1 MLLETDQLV
10 TMLYFNHGHQPCS
23 MKILWKSPTVK
34 FESMTFPK
42 GQKISEGNSGIYNP
56 PQNQKKILFQFLLLH
71 LKSGQTI
78 RKALFNMSNSR

>member
-1 MLLETDQLV
+1 MLLDTDQLV

-42 GQKISEGNSGIYNP
+42 GQEISEGNSGIFKPKENITP
-56 PQNQKKILFQFLLLH
+56 ISAFAA
-71 LKSGQTI
+71 S
-78 RKALFNMSNSR
+78 RKWSNYKNKGTF